1 MMMFKIGQRY
11 VSQAEPALGHGIV
24 SEVQGRTVKILFP
37 SIGQARIYRTDEAPI
52 ERFVLQVGE
61 TVKSEKGVSFVV
73 DSVREDAGIVVYV
86 GRNGKEMKESELSSK
101 ISGMSLC
108 L

>member
-1 MMMFKIGQRY
+1 MMFKIGQRY
-11 VSQAEPALGHGIV
+11 VSQAEPTLGLGIV

-61 TVKSEKGVSFVV
+61 TVKKRVSPLWWTPFAKMRVLWFMSGVMAK
-73 DSVREDAGIVVYV
+73 R
-86 GRNGKEMKESELSSK
+86 
-101 ISGMSLC
+101 
-108 L
+108 

>member
-11 VSQAEPALGHGIV
+11 VSQAEPTLGLGIV

-37 SIGQARIYRTDEAPI
+37 SIGQARIYRTEEEAPI

-61 TVKSEKGVSFVV
+61 SVKSEKGVSCFEGPHH
-73 DSVREDAGIVVYV
+73 DDGHFEARKQPE
-86 GRNGKEMKESELSSK
+86 R
-101 ISGMSLC
+101 
-108 L
+108 